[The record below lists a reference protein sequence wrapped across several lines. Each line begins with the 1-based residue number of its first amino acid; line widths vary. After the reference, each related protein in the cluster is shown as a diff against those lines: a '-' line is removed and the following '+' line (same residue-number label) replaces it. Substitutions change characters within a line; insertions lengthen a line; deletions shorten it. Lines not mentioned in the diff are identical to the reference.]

1 MAEDQKKNFIIPA
14 VGGLVLGA
22 VLTFL
27 IQMLLGGSTGGDNP
41 VVAKYS
47 GNSVRADEA
56 FQSIK
61 TRLFD
66 LDEEMYR
73 LKERA
78 INDFIEQRLL
88 LAESEKKNMPIPQ
101 LIEKEMGGEETE
113 VTDKEIT
120 EFLTS
125 KGLSLTDPRI
135 RKEDVKDYL
144 KFRQR
149 HEKRQ
154 TFVDKLKAQANVQL
168 MLKEPESPK
177 IAVSTDGYPVWG
189 KANAPVT
196 IVEFSDFE
204 CPYCSRVNPTIDRI
218 KKEYG
223 EDKVR
228 IVFRDMPLPSHA
240 RAIPAA
246 MASHCA
252 HDQGKFWEYHD
263 VLFENQRKLG
273 DEDLKEYAKKVGLD
287 EAKFQECYSKG
298 QFKERVETSQQEA
311 QRVGIQATP
320 SFVIN
325 GTLLQGAQP
334 FEKFKEKIDRILS
347 KS

>member
-1 MAEDQKKNFIIPA
+1 MADDNKKFIIPA
-14 VGGLVLGA
+14 AGGLVVGA

-27 IQMLLGGSTGGDNP
+27 IQMLLSSSGGDNP
-41 VVAKYS
+41 VVAKYN
-47 GNSVRADEA
+47 GNSVRAEEA

-78 INDFIEQRLL
+78 ISDYVEQRLL

-101 LIEKEMGGEETE
+101 LIEKEMGGEEAE

-125 KGLSLTDPRI
+125 KGLSLNDPRI

-154 TFVDKLKAQANVQL
+154 TYVDKLKAQANVQIL
-168 MLKEPESPK
+168 LKEPESPK

-189 KANAPVT
+189 KASAPVT

-204 CPYCSRVNPTIDRI
+204 CPYCSRVVPTIDRI

-228 IVFRDMPLPSHA
+228 IIFRDMPLPSHP

-246 MASHCA
+246 IASHCA

-273 DEDLKEYAKKVGLD
+273 DDDLKAYAKKVGMD
-287 EAKFQECYSKG
+287 EAKFGECYTKG
-298 QFKERVETSQQEA
+298 QFKDRVEGSQQEA

-347 KS
+347 KG

>member
-1 MAEDQKKNFIIPA
+1 MADDQNKKFIIPA
-14 VGGLVLGA
+14 AGGLVVGA

-27 IQMLLGGSTGGDNP
+27 IQMLLSSSGGDNP
-41 VVAKYS
+41 VVAKYN
-47 GNSVRADEA
+47 GNNVRAEEA

-66 LDEEMYR
+66 LEEEMYR

-78 INDFIEQRLL
+78 ISDYVEQRLL

-101 LIEKEMGGEETE
+101 LIEKEMGGEEAE

-125 KGLSLTDPRI
+125 KGLSLNDPRI

-154 TFVDKLKAQANVQL
+154 TYVDKLKAQANVQIL
-168 MLKEPESPK
+168 LKEPESPK

-189 KANAPVT
+189 KASAPVT

-204 CPYCSRVNPTIDRI
+204 CPYCSRVVPTIARI
-218 KKEYG
+218 KQEYG

-228 IVFRDMPLPSHA
+228 IVFRDMPLPSHP

-246 MASHCA
+246 IASHCA
-252 HDQGKFWEYHD
+252 HDQGKFWEFHD

-273 DEDLKEYAKKVGLD
+273 DEDLKAYAKKIGLD
-287 EAKFQECYSKG
+287 EAKFAECYSKG
-298 QFKERVETSQQEA
+298 QFKDRVEGSQQEA

-347 KS
+347 KG